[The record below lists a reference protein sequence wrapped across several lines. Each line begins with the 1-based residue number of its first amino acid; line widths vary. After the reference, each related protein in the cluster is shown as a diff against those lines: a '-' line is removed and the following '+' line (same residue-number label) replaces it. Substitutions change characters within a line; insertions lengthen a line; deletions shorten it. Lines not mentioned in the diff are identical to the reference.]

1 MKSIFLNEN
10 EATVRR
16 VYPPET
22 IAALQT
28 EAGLAPTVYSKEQL
42 LADPSIGADADYIFT
57 TWGMPTLTEDEIRQY
72 LPNLKAV
79 FYGAG
84 SVQQFARPF
93 LNCGVQV
100 FSAWAANGVPVAEYT
115 VAQIVLANTG
125 FFQACA
131 QCSTLEGRIAARS
144 AQRANYDGN
153 YDCAVGLIGAGMIG
167 SMVAERLRDYHIR
180 VMVFDPFL
188 SDERAAQLGVE
199 KTTLERI
206 FTECQTISNH
216 LANNPQTVGML
227 NYDRCFARMLP
238 QATFI
243 NTGRGAQVVEPDL
256 VRALTEVPTRT
267 AVLDVTYPEPPVA
280 ESPFYTMPNVFLTPH
295 IAGSKGKE
303 VHRMSLY
310 MLEEF
315 RRLIAGEPTR
325 WSVTPKMLETMA

>member
-1 MKSIFLNEN
+1 MKSIFLNGSDHN
-10 EATVRR
+10 FHY

-22 IAALQT
+22 IAALQA
-28 EAGLAPTVYSKEQL
+28 EAGLIPTAYSKEQL

-57 TWGMPTLTEDEIRQY
+57 TWGMPTLTEDEIRLY

-125 FFQACA
+125 FFQSCA

-167 SMVAERLRDYHIR
+167 SMVAERLRDYHIH

-199 KTTLERI
+199 KTSLERI

-227 NYDRCFARMLP
+227 NYERCFARMLP

-243 NTGRGAQVVEPDL
+243 NTGRGADRSPHPHRRAGRHISRTAGRRVAVLHHAQRVPHPAHRRQQRQGSPPDVAVYAGRVPPPDRRGADPL
-256 VRALTEVPTRT
+256 VRDPQNAGNHGVIF
-267 AVLDVTYPEPPVA
+267 A
-280 ESPFYTMPNVFLTPH
+280 PH
-295 IAGSKGKE
+295 RKAG
-303 VHRMSLY
+303 
-310 MLEEF
+310 
-315 RRLIAGEPTR
+315 
-325 WSVTPKMLETMA
+325 

>member
-1 MKSIFLNEN
+1 MKSIFLDEN
-10 EATVRR
+10 EQVIHQ

-22 IAALQT
+22 IAALEA
-28 EAGLAPTVYSKEQL
+28 EAGLNPTVYNKAQL
-42 LADPSIGADADYIFT
+42 LSDPFIGADVDYVFS
-57 TWGMPTLTEDEIRQY
+57 TWGMPAMTEDEIRQA
-72 LPNLKAV
+72 LPKLKAV

-84 SVQQFARPF
+84 SVQYFARPF

-100 FSAWAANGVPVAEYT
+100 YSAWAANGVPVAEYT

-125 FFQACA
+125 FYQACA
-131 QCSTLEGRIAARS
+131 LSSSPEERNAARTH
-144 AQRANYDGN
+144 QRAAYDGN

-167 SMVAERLRDYHIR
+167 SMVAERLKDYHIH

-199 KTTLERI
+199 KTTLERL
-206 FTECQTISNH
+206 FAECQTISNH

-227 NYDRCFARMLP
+227 DYARCFSRMLP

-243 NTGRGAQVVEPDL
+243 NTGRGAQVVEADL
-256 VRALTEVPTRT
+256 IRALTEVPTRT
-267 AVLDVTYPEPPVA
+267 AVLDVTDPEPPVA
-280 ESPFYTMPNVFLTPH
+280 DSPFYTMRNVFLTPH

-315 RRLIAGEPTR
+315 RRLISGEPTR
-325 WSVTPKMLETMA
+325 WGVSMKMLETMA